1 MTNTQIS
8 TEVLKV
14 DTQGRMRVPKDKQEE
29 ILAGYESSGMTGRQ
43 FAAYAGVKYSTLMSW
58 VGKSRKAKQ
67 PGQEVCKPS
76 GMNWVEAVVE
86 DGRERNEEGLSVRIG
101 GGVAMRVV
109 NSHQAG
115 LAVEIIRSLGVTRS
129 C

>member
-14 DTQGRMRVPKDKQEE
+14 DTQGRVRVPKAKQDE
-29 ILAGYESSGMTGRQ
+29 ILAGYESSGMTGQQ

-67 PGQEVCKPS
+67 PGQEIGKPS

-86 DGRERNEEGLSVRIG
+86 DGRERNEEGLSVEIG
-101 GGVAMRVV
+101 GRVVLRVV
-109 NSHQAG
+109 NTHQAG
-115 LAVEIIRSLGVTRS
+115 LAVEIIRLLGVARS